1 MTRRQNRI
9 GESMALLPDGDTGP
23 SILGETRRQIN
34 GVAFTAP
41 LVNAA
46 PSQHDTDIKGY

>member
-23 SILGETRRQIN
+23 SILGETRGQITSLRC
-34 GVAFTAP
+34 TARS
-41 LVNAA
+41 VDAA
-46 PSQHDTDIKGY
+46 TSHNHTDIKGN